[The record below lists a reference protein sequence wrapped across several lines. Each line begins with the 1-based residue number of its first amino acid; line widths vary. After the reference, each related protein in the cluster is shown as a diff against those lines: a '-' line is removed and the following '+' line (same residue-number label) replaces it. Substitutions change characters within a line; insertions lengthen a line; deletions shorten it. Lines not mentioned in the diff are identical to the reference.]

1 MAEPREIATKDEVRA
16 CLEEPRAI
24 LFKYGTHC
32 PISAAARTQ
41 LAEFVERN
49 PDAVVYQVAVDEH
62 RDVSDFIAEKL
73 GVQHASP
80 QAFLLSS
87 GDVTWQATH
96 HSIQARE
103 LASRWEQAAAGQ
115 TTGRR

>member
-1 MAEPREIATKDEVRA
+1 MAEPREISTKDDVKA
-16 CLEEPRAI
+16 CLEEPNAV

-41 LAEFVERN
+41 LAEFVKEH

-62 RDVSDFIAEKL
+62 RDVSDYIAEKL
-73 GVQHASP
+73 GVKHQSP
-80 QAFLLSS
+80 QAFLVCS

-103 LASRWEQAAAGQ
+103 LASRWEETAA
-115 TTGRR
+115 RR

>member
-1 MAEPREIATKDEVRA
+1 MAEPREISTNDDVHA
-16 CLEEPRAI
+16 CLEEPRAV

-41 LAEFVERN
+41 LAEFCERT

-62 RDVSDFIAEKL
+62 REVSDFIAEKL

-80 QAFLLSS
+80 QAFLLRD
-87 GDVTWQATH
+87 GDVAWKATH
-96 HSIQARE
+96 HSISARD
-103 LASRWEQAAAGQ
+103 LASQWAGSEV
-115 TTGRR
+115 TR